1 VPFYVA
7 CPVSTLD
14 PGSADGASIEIE
26 YRSAREVTHARGRL
40 PDGSVSEVALM
51 DESVRALNPGFDIT
65 PARLVTALITEHGV
79 IAADRVAI
87 TELLARGKVGDCIA
101 GGREASR

>member
-1 VPFYVA
+1 
-7 CPVSTLD
+7 
-14 PGSADGASIEIE
+14 
-26 YRSAREVTHARGRL
+26 
-40 PDGSVSEVALM
+40 M

-87 TELLARGKVGDCIA
+87 TGLLARGKAGDCIA
-101 GGREASR
+101 GGREAAR